1 MKVIQPF
8 FLGGAGG
15 LALALAIAIG
25 LYLSPLRK
33 ALYLDMDPEISDL
46 RMRMDRIQE
55 RLLADEMGIAEAAAA
70 NQSADSLKGAQAGS
84 WKEYRHWRNRM
95 GDISRAHDRATP
107 AGFANWAYSL
117 RIWFFPAAALLALLP
132 GLFLAVRAARR
143 PRGTRP
149 SRSSAPAA
157 TAEAKAISSFQSAVQ
172 QVARIAAAENPA
184 HAPEQPAPAPERSQ
198 AGRKAAAAAS
208 KPKNREPAGRL
219 EAVEKET
226 EYLPEV
232 PKRIVIAP
240 PAEPPPR
247 AEVEEAADQNAS
259 PYQDASPYDVGPGNV
274 FREPETTEIPMTD
287 PEAASGRLAGLET
300 QILNLG
306 PGWGESHRPPVEEAS
321 GAARP
326 GNQPG
331 LSMQDED
338 GGESGDS
345 EEPPPGAF
353 PPGPF
358 AESEQNGG
366 AQNQFMPPTT
376 EVERVERRKAEV
388 LKLARKGLTSSEI
401 SRRMRISQDQVEFI
415 IRMRREK
422 G

>member
-15 LALALAIAIG
+15 LALALAIAMAF
-25 LYLSPLRK
+25 YLSPLRK
-33 ALYLDMDPEISDL
+33 SIYLDTDPEISDL
-46 RMRMDRIQE
+46 RLRMDRIQE

-70 NQSADSLKGAQAGS
+70 NQPADSLKTAQAGS

-107 AGFANWAYSL
+107 AGFVSWAYSVRL
-117 RIWFFPAAALLALLP
+117 WFFPAAVLLALAP
-132 GLFLAVRAARR
+132 GLLLSVRASRR
-143 PRGTRP
+143 PRGRQPTRSPAP
-149 SRSSAPAA
+149 SV
-157 TAEAKAISSFQSAVQ
+157 TAEAKAMSSFQSAVQ
-172 QVARIAAAENPA
+172 QVARIAATENPA
-184 HAPEQPAPAPERSQ
+184 HVPELTEPPPERGPSS
-198 AGRKAAAAAS
+198 RKVAASAS
-208 KPKNREPAGRL
+208 KPQSREPASRL
-219 EAVEKET
+219 EALEKET

-232 PKRIVIAP
+232 PKRIAVAP
-240 PAEPPPR
+240 APVEPPPR
-247 AEVEEAADQNAS
+247 VEFDEAAVPPVS
-259 PYQDASPYDVGPGNV
+259 PYQDPSPYDVGPGNV

-287 PEAASGRLAGLET
+287 PETPSGRPAGLET

-306 PGWGESHRPPVEEAS
+306 PGWGESHRPPMDEGS
-321 GAARP
+321 GATRS
-326 GNQPG
+326 GNPTG

-338 GGESGDS
+338 GGESEDP
-345 EEPPPGAF
+345 EEPPSGA
-353 PPGPF
+353 
-358 AESEQNGG
+358 
-366 AQNQFMPPTT
+366 FMPPTT

>member
-25 LYLSPLRK
+25 LFLSPLRK
-33 ALYLDMDPEISDL
+33 SLYLDLDPEISDL
-46 RMRMDRIQE
+46 RSRMDRIQE
-55 RLLADEMGIAEAAAA
+55 RLLADEMGIAEAAASGG
-70 NQSADSLKGAQAGS
+70 QPADSLKAAQAGS
-84 WKEYRHWRNRM
+84 WKEYRHWRNRV

-107 AGFANWAYSL
+107 AGFASWAYSL
-117 RIWFFPAAALLALLP
+117 RGWFFPAAALLALLP
-132 GLFLAVRAARR
+132 GLLLAVRAARR

-149 SRSSAPAA
+149 SRNPVPAA
-157 TAEAKAISSFQSAVQ
+157 TAEAKAFSSFQSAVQ

-184 HAPEQPAPAPERSQ
+184 HAPEPSAPDRSPAS
-198 AGRKAAAAAS
+198 RKPTAAAPRS
-208 KPKNREPAGRL
+208 KGREPAGRL

-232 PKRIVIAP
+232 PKRIAVVP
-240 PAEPPPR
+240 PPVEPPSQR
-247 AEVEEAADQNAS
+247 EVAEAADPIDS
-259 PYQDASPYDVGPGNV
+259 PYQDASPYEVGPGNV
-274 FREPETTEIPMTD
+274 FREPETAEIPMTD
-287 PEAASGRLAGLET
+287 PPTPSGRPAGLET

-306 PGWGESHRPPVEEAS
+306 PGWGESHRPPMDEGAGAS
-321 GAARP
+321 RA
-326 GNQPG
+326 GNPPG

-338 GGESGDS
+338 VAEPEDS
-345 EEPPPGAF
+345 EEPPSGA
-353 PPGPF
+353 
-358 AESEQNGG
+358 
-366 AQNQFMPPTT
+366 FMPPTT